1 MVGYI
6 LNDSMIHTGGS
17 SLHLMFGMEFCYHCM
32 HNDIDHYYCFLDL
45 LSMSLAA
52 KELTAVREKWQYIG
66 EELGVGQSSL
76 RHIRT
81 KHSKSHS
88 CLTEVF
94 YERLRHHTTWG
105 DVIAVLRSSCVGEFQ
120 LADHLEAKYYPSEL
134 NFIQFNLW
142 KYCPG

>member
-1 MVGYI
+1 MYVQW
-6 LNDSMIHTGGS
+6 H
-17 SLHLMFGMEFCYHCM
+17 
-32 HNDIDHYYCFLDL
+32 IDHYYYFLDL
-45 LSMSLAA
+45 LSVSLAA
-52 KELTAVREKWQYIG
+52 KELTAVSEKWQYIG
-66 EELGVGQSSL
+66 EEFGVRQSSL
-76 RHIRT
+76 RDIRT

-94 YERLRHHTTWG
+94 CERLRYHTTTWG

-134 NFIQFNLW
+134 TQQNFIEFNLW

>member
-1 MVGYI
+1 MT
-6 LNDSMIHTGGS
+6 L
-17 SLHLMFGMEFCYHCM
+17 
-32 HNDIDHYYCFLDL
+32 IDHYYCFLDL
-45 LSMSLAA
+45 LSVSLAA
-52 KELTAVREKWQYIG
+52 KELTAVSEKWQYIG
-66 EELGVGQSSL
+66 AELGVGQFTI
-76 RHIRT
+76 RDIRT
-81 KHSKSHS
+81 KDSKSHS

-94 YERLRHHTTWG
+94 CERLRYHTITWG